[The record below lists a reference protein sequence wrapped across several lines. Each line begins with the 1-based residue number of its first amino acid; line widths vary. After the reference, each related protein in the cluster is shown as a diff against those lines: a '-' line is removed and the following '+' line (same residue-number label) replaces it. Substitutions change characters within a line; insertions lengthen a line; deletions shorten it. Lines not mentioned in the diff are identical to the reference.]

1 MLIQIAPRILKIRY
15 LNVQHWN
22 NDKHTALVT
31 HLTVDKPEIILFTS
45 TSRTRNQGPIKIPF
59 YNTFTTNRLIT
70 KRFEVVRRLGFL
82 KKARRREML
91 TVREVK
97 KRRARKIKKTQRV
110 RVVSTVGRSSSS
122 SSSS

>member
-45 TSRTRNQGPIKIPF
+45 TSRTRNQSPIKIPF
-59 YNTFTTNRLIT
+59 YNTFTTNKLNELHAGCGIAIRIGI
-70 KRFEVVRRLGFL
+70 KFELLNQFHYDTIGAIIQTQTGPVIVR
-82 KKARRREML
+82 
-91 TVREVK
+91 T
-97 KRRARKIKKTQRV
+97 
-110 RVVSTVGRSSSS
+110 S
-122 SSSS
+122 